1 MHSGKFCRFCVGSF
15 CPQTPPFLKPTTQ
28 PQAEVSPLVVMPAA
42 GPRLPPAAVEVCGC
56 QLCCSLCVAAEHS
69 TPGREQ
75 LGTSRYHFQRKCWC
89 WTSRVRA
96 LLLLPPLLLI
106 FIWSLANHLP
116 SVFARCKN
124 T

>member
-42 GPRLPPAAVEVCGC
+42 DRGCLQQQSRSVGASCAAASVWQQNTARLGGN
-56 QLCCSLCVAAEHS
+56 SLGQAGIIFKGNAGV
-69 TPGREQ
+69 GRRE
-75 LGTSRYHFQRKCWC
+75 LGICF
-89 WTSRVRA
+89 
-96 LLLLPPLLLI
+96 LLPPLLLI
-106 FIWSLANHLP
+106 FIWSLAKHLP